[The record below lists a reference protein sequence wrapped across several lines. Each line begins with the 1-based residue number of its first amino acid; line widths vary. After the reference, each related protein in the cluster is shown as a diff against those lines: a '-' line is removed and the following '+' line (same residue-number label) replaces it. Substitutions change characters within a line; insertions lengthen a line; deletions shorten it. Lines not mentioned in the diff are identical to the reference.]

1 MKTVFALFALLFLI
15 VIGISLSQNYFK
27 DNPLQ
32 LPFLKTPTIT
42 IGKQTFKLYV
52 AKSNKEKEI
61 GLSEKKSLPPDF
73 GMLFSFEKPD
83 YYSFWMKNMQFP
95 IDILFI
101 NGKKIVKIYQ
111 NVQPPTSKEES
122 LPIYQSEKPADKVL
136 EINSGLS
143 QKYNFK
149 EGDEVKIENL

>member
-1 MKTVFALFALLFLI
+1 MKTVFALFAILFLI
-15 VIGISLSQNYFK
+15 VIGISFSQNYLK
-27 DNPLQ
+27 DNP
-32 LPFLKTPTIT
+32 LPFLKTPTII

-52 AKSNKEKEI
+52 AKSGKEKEV
-61 GLSEKKSLPPDF
+61 GLSEKKSLQQDF
-73 GMLFSFEKPD
+73 GMFFPFEKAD
-83 YYSFWMKNMQFP
+83 YYSFWMKNMQFS
-95 IDILFI
+95 IDIIFI

-122 LPIYQSEKPADKVL
+122 LPIYKPEKPTDKVL